1 MSLHK
6 KIRKRLIP
14 IKSGLNKHAEDF
26 AIESIN
32 QLHLPKSILIIPDGN
47 GRWAKQMGLAISE
60 GHKMG
65 GKSMA
70 RILEHFIK
78 LNIDVLGIWGF
89 SEDNWKREKEEID
102 KIMEVMESTIKT
114 NLAKLIKNNIKFFVL
129 GKNEKIEKEYPS
141 LFNEMLN
148 AIDKTAQNT
157 SKKLVLFVDY
167 GERFQLEEFAKARKI
182 DKSSSTYEI
191 LSKVNKGL
199 PMFDMVLRTS
209 GELRLSGF
217 GPLAEM
223 AEFVSVKKNLP
234 DLEDRDIIGAL
245 KEYSGRQRRFGGR

>member
-6 KIRKRLIP
+6 H
-14 IKSGLNKHAEDF
+14 IKKHIEKQKLKF
-26 AIESIN
+26 AAESIN
-32 QLHLPKSILIIPDGN
+32 QLHLPKSLLIIPDGN
-47 GRWAKQMGLAISE
+47 GRWAKQMRLTISE

-65 GKSMA
+65 GKSIA
-70 RILEHFIK
+70 QILEHFIK

-102 KIMEVMESTIKT
+102 KIMDVMESTIKT
-114 NLAKLIKNNIKFFVL
+114 NLAKLLENNIKFFVL
-129 GKNEKIEKEYPS
+129 GTNERLEKEYPS
-141 LFNEMLN
+141 LYKTILD
-148 AIDKTAQNT
+148 ATGKTAQNT
-157 SKKLVLFVDY
+157 GKQLVLFVDY
-167 GERFQLEEFAKARKI
+167 GERSQLEEFAKAREINKTLT
-182 DKSSSTYEI
+182 TYEL
-191 LSKVNKGL
+191 LSKINNGL
-199 PMFDMVLRTS
+199 PLFDMVLRTS

-223 AEFVSVKKNLP
+223 AEFISVKKNLP

>member
-6 KIRKRLIP
+6 KIRKRL
-14 IKSGLNKHAEDF
+14 NRHVEDF

-32 QLHLPKSILIIPDGN
+32 QLHLPKSLLIIPDGN

-70 RILEHFIK
+70 QILEHFIK

-114 NLAKLIKNNIKFFVL
+114 NLAKLLEQDIKFFVL
-129 GKNEKIEKEYPS
+129 GKNERLEKEYPS
-141 LFNEMLN
+141 LYMAMLN
-148 AIDKTAQNT
+148 ATEQTAQNT
-157 SKKLVLFVDY
+157 GKKLVLFVDY
-167 GERFQLEEFAKARKI
+167 GERFQLEEFAKARAK
-182 DKSSSTYEI
+182 DKSSTTYEL
-191 LSKVNKGL
+191 LSKINNGL
-199 PMFDMVLRTS
+199 SLFDMILRTS

-234 DLEDRDIIGAL
+234 NLEDRDIIGAL
-245 KEYSGRQRRFGGR
+245 KEYSERQRRFGGR

>member
-1 MSLHK
+1 
-6 KIRKRLIP
+6 
-14 IKSGLNKHAEDF
+14 
-26 AIESIN
+26 
-32 QLHLPKSILIIPDGN
+32 
-47 GRWAKQMGLAISE
+47 MGLAISE

-114 NLAKLIKNNIKFFVL
+114 NLAKLFEQDIKFFIL
-129 GKNEKIEKEYPS
+129 GNSERLKKEYPS
-141 LFNEMLN
+141 LYKTAFDATE
-148 AIDKTAQNT
+148 KTAQNT
-157 SKKLVLFVDY
+157 GKKLVLFVNY
-167 GERFQLEEFAKARKI
+167 GERFQLEEFAKAREI
-182 DKSSSTYEI
+182 DKSSSTYEL
-191 LSKVNKGL
+191 LSKINNGL
-199 PMFDMVLRTS
+199 PLFDMVLRTS